1 MVRDTFSLI
10 FAFNLTLLLCSLV
23 QVASLLFAANHLVL
37 WLWKMKVDPDNAAI
51 PYLTAAGDLIGGALL
66 ALTFYLNDVLA

>member
-1 MVRDTFSLI
+1 MTHLP
-10 FAFNLTLLLCSLV
+10 CSLV
-23 QVASLLFAANHLVL
+23 QVATLLYAANHLVL

-66 ALTFYLNDVLA
+66 ALTFYFNDVLA